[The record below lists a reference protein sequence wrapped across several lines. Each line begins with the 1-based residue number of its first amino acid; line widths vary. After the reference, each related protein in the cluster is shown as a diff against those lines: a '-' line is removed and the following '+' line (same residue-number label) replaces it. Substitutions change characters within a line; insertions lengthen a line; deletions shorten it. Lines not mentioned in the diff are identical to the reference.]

1 MVLEKLDVH
10 MQKNK
15 IRCYLTKY
23 TKIRSKCIKDLNIRS
38 EIKKLLEENMEKS
51 LMTLDLAIVSW
62 EWHQKQRIQKRNKWD
77 HNELLNFCASKDTI
91 NKVNRQPTVPLPVSS
106 SQYKEPGSYH
116 SIVTMNKKLK

>member
-62 EWHQKQRIQKRNKWD
+62 E
-77 HNELLNFCASKDTI
+77 
-91 NKVNRQPTVPLPVSS
+91 
-106 SQYKEPGSYH
+106 
-116 SIVTMNKKLK
+116 

>member
-1 MVLEKLDVH
+1 MLEKLDVH

-91 NKVNRQPTVPLPVSS
+91 NKVNGQPTVPLPVSS

>member
-1 MVLEKLDVH
+1 MLEKLDVH

-62 EWHQKQRIQKRNKWD
+62 EWHQKQRIQERNKWD

>member
-1 MVLEKLDVH
+1 MLEKLDVH